1 MRIPQRGPRKAA
13 LRTPMRPRE
22 KPKSPVSQPR
32 AVERPATAQDNTPQT
47 YKQLFEG
54 IKLTDGR
61 VFPAVSGMA
70 RLQRAGSK
78 PFISM
83 GKLSNSLPVCEPPV
97 LQGEAGNVSE
107 FYTINEKLTSRFGFL
122 TSLVRILKEY

>member
-22 KPKSPVSQPR
+22 KPKSPVSQPQ

-47 YKQLFEG
+47 SKQLFEG
-54 IKLTDGR
+54 IELTDGR

-78 PFISM
+78 PFINM
-83 GKLSNSLPVCEPPV
+83 GKLSNNLPVCEPPV
-97 LQGEAGNVSE
+97 RGWEC
-107 FYTINEKLTSRFGFL
+107 F
-122 TSLVRILKEY
+122 